1 MEREK
6 ARVSYPDLS
15 GFERVLVTSDLHG
28 DLKGFRKLLG
38 ELEFSD
44 SDALIICGDILE
56 KGDESLALLSEIVKM
71 SERGNTFALLGN
83 NDIAFTYW
91 REGRAT
97 DEDML
102 RYLRHTE
109 KSVLW
114 DMLRA
119 LGLDESDMAA
129 AHSAVFER
137 YSKEIAFLDSLPHV
151 IETDFATFVH
161 AGLEPLPLEEQDF
174 HFNIGTKEFHR
185 QTHRFPKP
193 VIVGHWPISNYS
205 ERVISVAP
213 IVNRETNVI
222 SIDGGNSLKT
232 WGQIN
237 CLVFDKSRDW
247 TAHHTDSL
255 PIIRCLDSQE
265 ETKDPQL
272 ILFPRTRCEVDKNDC
287 CAARVYLPELGLKL
301 TVPTEDIYDYRG
313 TSYITDRFTYAFGV
327 KPGDEFSLCG
337 IERDCAIV
345 KRDSVVGKYFGKW
358 EYKEP

>member
-6 ARVSYPDLS
+6 ARVAYLDLS
-15 GFERVLVTSDLHG
+15 RFGRVLVTSDIHG
-28 DLKGFRKLLG
+28 DLKGFNKLLS
-38 ELEFSD
+38 ELDFSD

-56 KGDESLALLSEIVKM
+56 KGDESLALLSEIVMMAK
-71 SERGNTFALLGN
+71 RGNTFALLGN

-91 REGRAT
+91 RDGRAT
-97 DEDML
+97 DEDMQ

-119 LGLDESDMAA
+119 LGLDDSDMGA
-129 AHSAVFER
+129 AHRAVFER
-137 YSKEIAFLDSLPHV
+137 YAEEIAFLDNLPHI

-161 AGLEPLPLEEQDF
+161 AGLEPLPLDEQDF
-174 HFNIGTKEFHR
+174 HFNIGTKEFHK
-185 QTHRFPKP
+185 QKHSFPKP

-205 ERVISVAP
+205 ERIISVAP
-213 IVNRETNVI
+213 IINRETNVI

-237 CLVFDKSRDW
+237 CLVFDKSRCW

-255 PIIRCLDSQE
+255 PVIRCLEVQE
-265 ETKDPQL
+265 ETKNPQL
-272 ILFPRTRCEVDKNDC
+272 ILFPHTRCEVEKNDC
-287 CAARVYLPELGLKL
+287 CAARVYLPELDLKL

-313 TSYITDRFTYAFGV
+313 TTYISDRFTYGFEV
-327 KPGDEFSLCG
+327 KPGDEFSLCE
-337 IERDCAIV
+337 INRDCV
-345 KRDSVVGKYFGKW
+345 VLKRNGTVGKYFGKW
-358 EYKEP
+358 EYK